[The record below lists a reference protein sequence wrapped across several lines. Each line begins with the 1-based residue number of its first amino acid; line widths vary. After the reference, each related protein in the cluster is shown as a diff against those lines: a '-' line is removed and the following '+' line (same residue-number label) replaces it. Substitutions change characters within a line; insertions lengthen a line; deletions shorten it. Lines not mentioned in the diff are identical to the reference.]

1 MTQKIGEHGFL
12 VVDKEPGMTSHDV
25 VAIARRALC
34 TRKVGHAGTLDPMA
48 TGVLV
53 LGFNNGTRLLQYITD
68 GDKSYQATVV
78 LGVSTVTDDFEGEVI
93 ATVDASA
100 ITDEQIHA
108 ELDTMRGTFMQRPSS
123 VSAVKVDGERAYDRV
138 RSGETVVLASREVTI
153 SQLEILEIR
162 RIEKRLEID
171 IEVTCSA
178 GTYIRAIARDC
189 GDMLKVGGH
198 LSALRRTRVAGF
210 TTTGAASIAA
220 LKSAEFS
227 TLDLADVA
235 RATFPVRE
243 IALDEKLE
251 LSFGRTIAANPADG
265 IYAGVSPA
273 NELIALLSNVDGKAK
288 PIAVFAAAN

>member
-1 MTQKIGEHGFL
+1 MTPTIYEHGFL

-25 VAIARRALC
+25 VAIARRALG

-78 LGVSTVTDDFEGEVI
+78 LGVSTITDDFEGEVI

-100 ITDEQIHA
+100 ITDEQINA
-108 ELDTMRGTFMQRPSS
+108 ELGTMRGTFMQRPSS

-153 SQLEILEIR
+153 SRLDILQIR
-162 RIEKRLEID
+162 RSEKRVEID

-189 GDMLKVGGH
+189 GDGLKVGGH

-210 TTTGAASIAA
+210 TTTGAASIAG
-220 LKSAEFS
+220 LKSAAFS

-251 LSFGRTIAANPADG
+251 LSFGRTLTANPADG
-265 IYAGVSPA
+265 VYAGISPA

-288 PIAVFAAAN
+288 PIAVFAAAH